1 MDQQFVAIQIS
12 PDAPITPAAPSA
24 SAEACVRTI
33 TARRIGTYT
42 PYDVQMIVGLYSGLC
57 IEVAIDPVMVLAQVI
72 HETGN
77 LASWWAARP
86 RRNPAGIGVT
96 GRTSPVEPTRGA
108 WVLRDG
114 VWVEGVAF
122 ASWADAARA
131 HIGRLLAYALRDEQA
146 TPLQR
151 ERIGQALA
159 VRPLPT
165 RFRGAASTWRGLNGR
180 WAVPGTTYADKI
192 AAIARR
198 IAREQKEPT

>member
-1 MDQQFVAIQIS
+1 MDI
-12 PDAPITPAAPSA
+12 PIVGPASGPAAA
-24 SAEACVRTI
+24 AVRWI
-33 TARRIGTYT
+33 TARCSPSYT
-42 PYDVQMIVGLYSGLC
+42 PFDVTTIVARYREMGEWV
-57 IEVAIDPVMVLAQVI
+57 EVDWFLALAQLA
-72 HETGN
+72 HETGI
-77 LASWWAARP
+77 LTSWWSQRP

-146 TPLQR
+146 TPAQR
-151 ERIGQALA
+151 ECIRQALA
-159 VRPLPT
+159 VRRMPT
-165 RFRGAASTWRGLNGR
+165 RFRGAAPTWRGLNGR

-192 AAIARR
+192 ATIARR
-198 IAREQKEPT
+198 IACEHKGSR